1 MGQERSPGAARPVY
15 TPEFRERAM
24 RLVTETIE
32 AEGRSQGVVARIAR
46 QLGVNEA
53 TLHSWL
59 RRAGRDLRDRPG
71 MAPDLELRISQLERE
86 NRELRRANEILKA
99 ASAFFAAELD
109 RPERR

>member
-1 MGQERSPGAARPVY
+1 MGPEQGRRPVPRRY
-15 TPEFRERAM
+15 STEFRERAM
-24 RLVTETIE
+24 RLVVETIE
-32 AEGRSQGVVARIAR
+32 AEGPGRGVVARIAD
-46 QLGVNEA
+46 QLGMPHE

-59 RRAGRDLRDRPG
+59 RRSGRDTWSRQGSPE
-71 MAPDLELRISQLERE
+71 LEARVSQLERE